1 MFVVYNIETK
11 SIEKVEKINKIIH
24 RHRNTKEVFT
34 FEEEIVQSVQETI
47 VQTPVKQMGRP
58 KSK

>member
-1 MFVVYNIETK
+1 MFYVYNIETK
-11 SIEKVEKINKIIH
+11 KIEKVEKINKSIH

-34 FEEEIVQSVQETI
+34 FEEEIVQSEAETI
-47 VQTPVKQMGRP
+47 VVPVKKAGRP

>member
-1 MFVVYNIETK
+1 MYIVYNIETK
-11 SIEKVEKINKIIH
+11 SIEKVEKINKDIH

-34 FEEEIVQSVQETI
+34 FDEEIVQSE
-47 VQTPVKQMGRP
+47 VQTPVKKMGRP

>member
-1 MFVVYNIETK
+1 MFYVYNIETK
-11 SIEKVEKINKIIH
+11 SVEKVATINPKIH

-34 FEEEIVQSVQETI
+34 FEEEIVQSEVETI
-47 VQTPVKQMGRP
+47 VVPVKKAGRP

>member
-1 MFVVYNIETK
+1 MFYVYNIETK
-11 SIEKVEKINKIIH
+11 SVEKVDKINKDIH

-34 FEEEIVQSVQETI
+34 FDEEIVQSEVE
-47 VQTPVKQMGRP
+47 TPVKKIGRP